1 MYLRRNM
8 GLSRAPPA
16 RLIATYL
23 ADGQP
28 GPLADLH
35 ARTLHSRRH
44 APHASVDRRAPQA
57 APGGPPGLDPRR
69 LGASGRPRQGLGCR
83 SRQRSRRGQ
92 PVPVHRPRRAHF
104 GEPPPTGPEA
114 FAGILPRCRAR
125 LPFRQRLRVRQ
136 LPSGRARGK
145 ATSDRT
151 HQVAP
156 AAHQRKRPGGEQ
168 EQQCGPQGVGPL
180 AHCGVCAERS
190 DRFHREILA
199 GYLNYYRPC
208 HFAHVETDAGGKR
221 RNIYRP
227 AGIRTPYEALN
238 ELLEV

>member
-1 MYLRRNM
+1 MYLRRTM
-8 GLSRAPPA
+8 GLSRAQPA

-28 GPLADLH
+28 APLENLH
-35 ARTLHSRRH
+35 ARAPHSRRH
-44 APHASVDRRAPQA
+44 APHASIDRRAPRA

-69 LGASGRPRQGLGCR
+69 LGASGRLRQGLGWL
-83 SRQRSRRGQ
+83 SRQRRRR
-92 PVPVHRPRRAHF
+92 PVPVHWPRRAHF

-114 FAGILPRCRAR
+114 FAGILPLCRAR

-136 LPSGRARGK
+136 LPSGRTRGK
-145 ATSDRT
+145 AASDRT

-156 AAHQRKRPGGEQ
+156 RAQQRQRPGGEQ
-168 EQQCGPQGVGPL
+168 EQQCDPQGGRPL

-199 GYLNYYRPC
+199 GYLNYHRPC

-221 RNIYRP
+221 RKIYRP
-227 AGIRTPYEALN
+227 ASARRTRR
-238 ELLEV
+238 